1 VKERVMPAVDEEK
14 LLVSP
19 VQKLVRF
26 FRRSRDGWKAKCQAA
41 KAHVKQLK
49 NGSSAL
55 RKSRDR
61 WKELAKQQA
70 EELRQLHREQAEQKR
85 SLGEAAAERTGPLG
99 SAAPIGR

>member
-1 VKERVMPAVDEEK
+1 MSAVDEDK
-14 LLVSP
+14 LLISP

-61 WKELAKQQA
+61 WKELAQQRA
-70 EELRQLHREQAEQKR
+70 EELRQLRRERAEQKR
-85 SLGEAAAERTGPLG
+85 SLGEVAAERTD
-99 SAAPIGR
+99 PIGCASPVGR